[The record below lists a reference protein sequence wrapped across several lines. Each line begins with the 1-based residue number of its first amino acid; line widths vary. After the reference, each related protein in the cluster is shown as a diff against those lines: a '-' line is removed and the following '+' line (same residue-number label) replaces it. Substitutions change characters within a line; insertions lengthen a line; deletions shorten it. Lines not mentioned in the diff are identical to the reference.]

1 MNQIILIG
9 RLVKNNELRY
19 TTNQIA
25 ILNNTIAVERKVKS
39 SNGEKAT
46 DFINLVF
53 FKKTAELVSK
63 YTAKGSQIAVIGS
76 LHQEN
81 YVSDDGSKKTTY
93 KVIVSEVKFL
103 DTKKQE
109 GTEVTKEEVK
119 PSDFDVYSEFG
130 KEVVENAID
139 NEEFEE
145 SLPFWINKKF

>member
-1 MNQIILIG
+1 MNQIFLIG

-46 DFINLVF
+46 DFINIVM
-53 FKKTAELVSK
+53 FKTTAEAVNK
-63 YTAKGSQIAVIGS
+63 YTAKGSQIAIIGS
-76 LHQEN
+76 LHQDI

-93 KVIVSEVKFL
+93 KVIVGEVKFL

-130 KEVVENAID
+130 KEVVESAMNLED
-139 NEEFEE
+139 D
-145 SLPFWINKKF
+145 LPF

>member
-1 MNQIILIG
+1 MNQIFLIG

-63 YTAKGSQIAVIGS
+63 YTSKGSQIAVIGS
-76 LHQEN
+76 LHQDSYTSE
-81 YVSDDGSKKTTY
+81 DGSKKTTY

-109 GTEVTKEEVK
+109 GTEEVRKEIK
-119 PSDFDVYSEFG
+119 PSDFVDVYADFG
-130 KEVVENAID
+130 TKVVENAMD
-139 NEEFEE
+139 NEESED
-145 SLPFWINKKF
+145 SLPF

>member
-1 MNQIILIG
+1 MNQIFLIG

-19 TTNQIA
+19 TTSQIA

-53 FKKTAELVSK
+53 FKNTAELVSK

-76 LHQEN
+76 LHQDSYTSE
-81 YVSDDGSKKTTY
+81 DGSKKTTY

-103 DTKKQE
+103 DTKQKE
-109 GTEVTKEEVK
+109 GTEEVKKEIK
-119 PSDFDVYSEFG
+119 PSDFVDVYADFG
-130 KEVVENAID
+130 TEVVENAMD
-139 NEEFEE
+139 NEESEDF
-145 SLPFWINKKF
+145 LPF

>member
-1 MNQIILIG
+1 VG
-9 RLVKNNELRY
+9 RLVKSNELRY
-19 TTNQIA
+19 TTSQIA
-25 ILNNTIAVERKVKS
+25 ILNNTIAVERKVKN

-53 FKKTAELVSK
+53 FKTTAELVSK
-63 YTAKGSQIAVIGS
+63 YTSKGSQIAVVGS

-103 DTKKQE
+103 DTKQKE
-109 GTEVTKEEVK
+109 ESEVTKEEVK

-130 KEVVENAID
+130 KEVVENAMNLKD
-139 NEEFEE
+139 D
-145 SLPFWINKKF
+145 LPF

>member
-1 MNQIILIG
+1 MNQIFLIG
-9 RLVKNNELRY
+9 RLVKSNELRY
-19 TTNQIA
+19 TTSQIA
-25 ILNNTIAVERKVKS
+25 ILNNTIAVDRAFSKS
-39 SNGEKAT
+39 EEKTT

-63 YTAKGSQIAVIGS
+63 YTSKGSQIAVIGS
-76 LHQEN
+76 LHQDT

-103 DTKKQE
+103 DTKKQD
-109 GTEVTKEEVK
+109 GTEITKEEVK
-119 PSDFDVYSEFG
+119 PSDFDVYADFG

-145 SLPFWINKKF
+145 SLPF

>member
-1 MNQIILIG
+1 MNQIFLIG

-19 TTNQIA
+19 TTSQIA
-25 ILNNTIAVERKVKS
+25 ILNNTIAVERKVKN

-53 FKKTAELVSK
+53 FKTTAELVSK
-63 YTAKGSQIAVIGS
+63 YTSKGSQIAVVGS

-81 YVSDDGSKKTTY
+81 YVSDDGSKKITY

-119 PSDFDVYSEFG
+119 PSDFDVYANFG
-130 KEVVENAID
+130 KEVVENAINN
-139 NEEFEE
+139 NELD
-145 SLPFWINKKF
+145 LPF

>member
-1 MNQIILIG
+1 MNQIFLIG

-19 TTNQIA
+19 TTSQIA

-53 FKKTAELVSK
+53 FKKTAELVNK
-63 YTAKGSQIAVIGS
+63 YTSKGSQIAVIGS
-76 LHQEN
+76 LHQDS
-81 YVSDDGSKKTTY
+81 YISDDGSKKTTY

-109 GTEVTKEEVK
+109 GTEEVKKEIK
-119 PSDFDVYSEFG
+119 PSDFVDVYADFG
-130 KEVVENAID
+130 KEVVENAMD
-139 NEEFEE
+139 NDEFED
-145 SLPFWINKKF
+145 SLPF

>member
-19 TTNQIA
+19 TTSQIA
-25 ILNNTIAVERKVKS
+25 ILNNTIAVDRAFSKS
-39 SNGEKAT
+39 EEKAT

-53 FKKTAELVSK
+53 FKKTAELVNK
-63 YTAKGSQIAVIGS
+63 YTSKGSQIAVVGS
-76 LHQEN
+76 LHQDT
-81 YVSDDGSKKTTY
+81 YFSDDGSKKTTY

-109 GTEVTKEEVK
+109 GTEITKEEVK

-130 KEVVENAID
+130 KEVVESAMNLED
-139 NEEFEE
+139 D
-145 SLPFWINKKF
+145 LPF

>member
-1 MNQIILIG
+1 MNQIFLLG
-9 RLVKNNELRY
+9 RLTKSNELRY

-53 FKKTAELVSK
+53 FKTTAELVSK
-63 YTAKGSQIAVIGS
+63 YTSKGSQIAVIGS
-76 LHQEN
+76 LHQDT

-145 SLPFWINKKF
+145 SLPF

>member
-1 MNQIILIG
+1 MNQIFLLG

-25 ILNNTIAVERKVKS
+25 ILNNTIAVDRAFSKS
-39 SNGEKAT
+39 EEKTT

-53 FKKTAELVSK
+53 FKTTAELVNK
-63 YTAKGSQIAVIGS
+63 YTSKGSQIAVIGS

-119 PSDFDVYSEFG
+119 PSDFVDVYADFG
-130 KEVVENAID
+130 KEVVENAMD
-139 NEEFEE
+139 NEELEDF
-145 SLPFWINKKF
+145 LPF

>member
-1 MNQIILIG
+1 MNQIFLIG
-9 RLVKNNELRY
+9 RLVKSNELRY

-53 FKKTAELVSK
+53 FKTTAELVSK
-63 YTAKGSQIAVIGS
+63 YTSKGSQIVVIGS
-76 LHQEN
+76 LHQDT

-119 PSDFDVYSEFG
+119 PSDFDVYADFG
-130 KEVVENAID
+130 KEVVENAMD
-139 NEEFEE
+139 NEESEDF
-145 SLPFWINKKF
+145 LPF

>member
-1 MNQIILIG
+1 MNQIFLIG

-19 TTNQIA
+19 TTSQIA

-39 SNGEKAT
+39 SNGEKTT

-63 YTAKGSQIAVIGS
+63 YTEKGSQIAVIGS

-109 GTEVTKEEVK
+109 GTEEVKKEIK
-119 PSDFDVYSEFG
+119 PSDFVDVYANFG
-130 KEVVENAID
+130 TEVVENAISND
-139 NEEFEE
+139 EFEE
-145 SLPFWINKKF
+145 SLPF

>member
-1 MNQIILIG
+1 MNQIFLIG

-19 TTNQIA
+19 TTSQIA

-53 FKKTAELVSK
+53 FKTTAEAVNK

-81 YVSDDGSKKTTY
+81 YVSDDGTKKTTY

-109 GTEVTKEEVK
+109 GTEEVKKEIK
-119 PSDFDVYSEFG
+119 PSDFVDVYADFG
-130 KEVVENAID
+130 TEVVENAMED
-139 NEEFEE
+139 DSLN
-145 SLPFWINKKF
+145 LPF

>member
-1 MNQIILIG
+1 MNQIFLIG

-25 ILNNTIAVERKVKS
+25 ILNNTIAVDRAFSKS
-39 SNGEKAT
+39 EEKTT
-46 DFINLVF
+46 DFINLVM
-53 FKKTAELVSK
+53 FKTTAELVSK
-63 YTAKGSQIAVIGS
+63 YTAKGSQIAVVGS

-109 GTEVTKEEVK
+109 GTEEVKKEIK
-119 PSDFDVYSEFG
+119 PSDFVDVYADFG
-130 KEVVENAID
+130 TEVVENAMED
-139 NEEFEE
+139 DSLN
-145 SLPFWINKKF
+145 LPF

>member
-1 MNQIILIG
+1 MNQIFLIG

-39 SNGEKAT
+39 SNGEKTT
-46 DFINLVF
+46 DFINLVM
-53 FKKTAELVSK
+53 FKTTAELVSK
-63 YTAKGSQIAVIGS
+63 YTSKGSQIAVIGS

-81 YVSDDGSKKTTY
+81 YISDDGSKKTTY

-109 GTEVTKEEVK
+109 GTEEVKKEIK
-119 PSDFDVYSEFG
+119 PSDFDVYANFG
-130 KEVVENAID
+130 TEVVENAIN
-139 NEEFEE
+139 NEKFEE
-145 SLPFWINKKF
+145 SLPF

>member
-1 MNQIILIG
+1 MNQIFLIG

-19 TTNQIA
+19 TTSQIA

-53 FKKTAELVSK
+53 FKKTAELVNK

-76 LHQEN
+76 LQQDT

-109 GTEVTKEEVK
+109 GTEEVKKEIK
-119 PSDFDVYSEFG
+119 PSDFVDVYADFG
-130 KEVVENAID
+130 KEVVENAMD
-139 NEEFEE
+139 NEESEDF
-145 SLPFWINKKF
+145 LPF

>member
-1 MNQIILIG
+1 MNQIFLLG
-9 RLVKNNELRY
+9 RLTKNNELRY
-19 TTNQIA
+19 TTSQIA
-25 ILNNTIAVERKVKS
+25 ILNNTIAVDRAFSKS
-39 SNGEKAT
+39 EEKTT

-63 YTAKGSQIAVIGS
+63 YTSKGSQIAVVGS
-76 LHQEN
+76 LQQDS

-109 GTEVTKEEVK
+109 ETEVTKEEVK

-130 KEVVENAID
+130 KEVVENAMNLED
-139 NEEFEE
+139 D
-145 SLPFWINKKF
+145 LPF

>member
-1 MNQIILIG
+1 MNQIFLLG

-25 ILNNTIAVERKVKS
+25 ILNNTIAVERAFSKS
-39 SNGEKAT
+39 EEKTT

-76 LHQEN
+76 LQQDS
-81 YVSDDGSKKTTY
+81 YFSDDGTKKTTY

-109 GTEVTKEEVK
+109 ESEVTKEEVK

-130 KEVVENAID
+130 KEVVENAMNLED
-139 NEEFEE
+139 D
-145 SLPFWINKKF
+145 LPF

>member
-1 MNQIILIG
+1 MNQIFLIG

-19 TTNQIA
+19 ITNQIA

-53 FKKTAELVSK
+53 FKTTAELVSK
-63 YTAKGSQIAVIGS
+63 YTSKGSQVAVIGS
-76 LHQEN
+76 LQQDT

-109 GTEVTKEEVK
+109 GTEEVKKEIK
-119 PSDFDVYSEFG
+119 PSDFVDVYADFG
-130 KEVVENAID
+130 KEVVENAMD
-139 NEEFEE
+139 NEKSEDF
-145 SLPFWINKKF
+145 LPF

>member
-19 TTNQIA
+19 TTSQIA
-25 ILNNTIAVERKVKS
+25 ILNNTIAVDRAFSKS
-39 SNGEKAT
+39 EEKTT

-53 FKKTAELVSK
+53 FKKTAELVNK
-63 YTAKGSQIAVIGS
+63 YTSKGSQIAVIGS
-76 LHQEN
+76 LHQDT

-119 PSDFDVYSEFG
+119 PSDFDVYADFG
-130 KEVVENAID
+130 KEVVENAMNLED
-139 NEEFEE
+139 D
-145 SLPFWINKKF
+145 LPF